1 MAPSP
6 TPPTTISRQLK
17 WLLSVLLLFHLA
29 AVVIPPFTFA
39 TRTGY
44 ESSPLAQLMMSV
56 VQPYSNALYLNHGYF
71 FFAPSPG
78 PSHLIEYD
86 VPADDGSK
94 ETFRIP
100 DRQSQWPRLF
110 YHRHLMLAEWIHSN
124 FPPETV
130 PEWIPPSEKRRLHEV
145 YRQLITSFQQHLQ
158 HRHDVHE
165 VTLRRLEHE
174 LVYPEEYLSGKHD
187 LFAPELYRPL
197 PLEPGIEEAP

>member
-6 TPPTTISRQLK
+6 PPPTTISRQLK
-17 WLLSVLLLFHLA
+17 WLLSLLLLFHLA
-29 AVVIPPFTFA
+29 AVVVPPFTFA

-44 ESSPLAQLMMSV
+44 ESSPLAQLVMSV
-56 VQPYSNALYLNHGYF
+56 VQPYSNAMYLNHGYF

-86 VPADDGSK
+86 VPADDGTK

-100 DRQSQWPRLF
+100 DRQSQWPRLL

-130 PEWIPPSEKRRLHEV
+130 PEWVPLSEKRRLDAV
-145 YRQLITSFQQHLQ
+145 YHRLINSFQQHLQ
-158 HRHDVHE
+158 HRHNVQD
-165 VTLRRLEHE
+165 VTLRRLEHQ
-174 LVYPEEYLSGKHD
+174 LVYPEQYLDGKQD
-187 LFAPELYRPL
+187 LFAPELYLPL
-197 PLEPGIEEAP
+197 PLKPGMEETP